1 MSYVYKLDL
10 GKPYNVVAVDVIHK
24 PIKNV
29 HLKVFRDLKVVLSV
43 PVDVPQPWIEEFL
56 SQKVDWI
63 TKQIAKYKQSSGYNN
78 LTNFKSGSSTQ
89 LLGKDMRILKKLSD
103 QNFIEMVEKNI
114 IIHLKDLEDATLA
127 QRLLEKWWR
136 EKAISIYSQEVDA
149 IYNKVFRKYSID
161 KPTMQVKKMKT
172 LWGSC
177 TPNKNKITLNEYLL
191 KADLRCIQY
200 VVLHELT
207 HLLHPFHNKD
217 FYEFMTVQMPD
228 WQVRKEQL
236 DKEVVQGL

>member
-1 MSYVYKLDL
+1 
-10 GKPYNVVAVDVIHK
+10 
-24 PIKNV
+24 
-29 HLKVFRDLKVVLSV
+29 
-43 PVDVPQPWIEEFL
+43 
-56 SQKVDWI
+56 
-63 TKQIAKYKQSSGYNN
+63 
-78 LTNFKSGSSTQ
+78 
-89 LLGKDMRILKKLSD
+89 
-103 QNFIEMVEKNI
+103 MVEKNI
-114 IIHLKDLEDATLA
+114 IIHLKDLEDVALA
-127 QRLLEKWWR
+127 QKLLEKWWR
-136 EKAISIYSQEVDA
+136 EKATSIYAQEVDA
-149 IYNKVFRKYSID
+149 IYNKVFRKYSIE
-161 KPTMQVKKMKT
+161 KPSMQVKKMKT